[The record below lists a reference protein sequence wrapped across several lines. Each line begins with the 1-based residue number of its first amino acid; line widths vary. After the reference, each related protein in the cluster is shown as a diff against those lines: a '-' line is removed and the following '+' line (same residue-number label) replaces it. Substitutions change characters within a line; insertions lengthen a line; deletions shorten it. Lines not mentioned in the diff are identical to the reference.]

1 MLAPALD
8 HLGRPAQIYV
18 HVAVI
23 QRARAKMIG
32 DMAGQ
37 WMLASRARTGGVIG
51 ELRDTRSKRLD
62 PFDLHKI
69 GVIARPVNESHGL
82 FVSTRAARCSSIDK
96 IGPTPVPP
104 ARNRIGRRGARR

>member
-18 HVAVI
+18 HVAAI

-37 WMLASRARTGGVIG
+37 WMLASMA
-51 ELRDTRSKRLD
+51 
-62 PFDLHKI
+62 
-69 GVIARPVNESHGL
+69 
-82 FVSTRAARCSSIDK
+82 
-96 IGPTPVPP
+96 
-104 ARNRIGRRGARR
+104 

>member
-8 HLGRPAQIYV
+8 HLGRPTQIYV
-18 HVAVI
+18 HFAVI
-23 QRARAKMIG
+23 QRAGAKMIG

-37 WMLASRARTGGVIG
+37 RMTASRARTGGVIG
-51 ELRDTRSKRLD
+51 EVRDKRCERLD
-62 PFDLHKI
+62 PFDL
-69 GVIARPVNESHGL
+69 
-82 FVSTRAARCSSIDK
+82 DK